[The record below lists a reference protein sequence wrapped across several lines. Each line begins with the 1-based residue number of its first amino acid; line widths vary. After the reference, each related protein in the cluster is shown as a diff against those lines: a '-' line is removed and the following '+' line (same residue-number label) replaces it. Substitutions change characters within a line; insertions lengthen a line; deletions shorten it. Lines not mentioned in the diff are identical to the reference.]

1 MRGNTDRRRGA
12 LGAVIAAAGTALVV
26 VLFIGS
32 LLWVMLKE
40 GAVPAAVGIM
50 VVYGLLGAAV
60 VIGVFVALRQR
71 LREIKG
77 GEEDEARKY

>member
-1 MRGNTDRRRGA
+1 MRNNTSRRARA
-12 LGAVIAAAGTALVV
+12 RGAVIAATVVALAV
-26 VLFIGS
+26 VLYIGS

>member
-32 LLWVMLKE
+32 LLWVMLEE
-40 GAVPAAVGIM
+40 GPVPAAVGIM
-50 VVYGLLGAAV
+50 IVYGLFGAAE
-60 VIGVFVALRQR
+60 VIAYGTAV
-71 LREIKG
+71 
-77 GEEDEARKY
+77 KYR